1 MLKRITLFSLVLSLF
16 VSCSGYESSSE
27 NLYENIPVKNDIDG
41 VSIEASSVNTQNIDN
56 YLFREDVV
64 YVDLRPYAEIMK
76 QGHIAGFSFYPF
88 YEFIAT
94 NEVAKDENGNPINN
108 RLFSM
113 KDERGKM
120 GQVGNFV
127 PNYVESE
134 QILYSF
140 FPKDKYIFALTIS
153 CNESMYFLNLLK
165 QYDYNPAHLYN
176 IGGFSIGT
184 GLENKAYINIDNPK
198 YLVRG
203 NGFLQSYSGY
213 TTFDFMK
220 DLTPIN
226 IQ

>member
-134 QILYSF
+134 QILYS
-140 FPKDKYIFALTIS
+140 KGYL
-153 CNESMYFLNLLK
+153 FL
-165 QYDYNPAHLYN
+165 
-176 IGGFSIGT
+176 
-184 GLENKAYINIDNPK
+184 
-198 YLVRG
+198 
-203 NGFLQSYSGY
+203 
-213 TTFDFMK
+213 
-220 DLTPIN
+220 
-226 IQ
+226 